1 LHNWLSWGNNLNLLG
16 FCIDFSASEGLN
28 STVVLPYLM
37 HSEASWCSF
46 VTEEIKMEN

>member
-1 LHNWLSWGNNLNLLG
+1 M
-16 FCIDFSASEGLN
+16 DFSASDRLN
-28 STVVLPYLM
+28 SVDVLPYLM